1 MRENVREEERQRERE
16 RMNYIELGARD
27 IFLAT
32 YTKRS
37 RYEGEEESIVEQG
50 QAQRDAGPGSGES
63 ISIDHTKKTIYK
75 ATTTTTR

>member
-1 MRENVREEERQRERE
+1 MESRRETERERE

-37 RYEGEEESIVEQG
+37 QYEGEEEQG
-50 QAQRDAGPGSGES
+50 QAQRDSGPGSGEVFNRAHKENYIQS
-63 ISIDHTKKTIYK
+63 NNNKM
-75 ATTTTTR
+75 R